1 MNQQQI
7 EQYVTGRMSEA
18 EAEAFE
24 EFCLENP
31 EFAKQVEVE
40 QRMKAGLAQVAR
52 GSTAEFVRTNDGGW
66 KLAIAASV
74 LLFVCAGIFF
84 WQRSASSH
92 PNILVAVAGDSS
104 HVGPTMRLAQ
114 VRGAGDLPSLPG
126 GMVRVEIVGLFES
139 GEHYDVVLDRL
150 HSNKT
155 TETVAMLKGQY
166 PGSSVSL
173 VVLLDSDQLA
183 SGAYSLLVARN
194 GSRDEPLEFGFVK
207 P

>member
-1 MNQQQI
+1 M
-7 EQYVTGRMSEA
+7 RM
-18 EAEAFE
+18 
-24 EFCLENP
+24 
-31 EFAKQVEVE
+31 
-40 QRMKAGLAQVAR
+40 
-52 GSTAEFVRTNDGGW
+52 
-66 KLAIAASV
+66 
-74 LLFVCAGIFF
+74 
-84 WQRSASSH
+84 
-92 PNILVAVAGDSS
+92 
-104 HVGPTMRLAQ
+104 AQ

-155 TETVAMLKGQY
+155 TETVAMLKGQN